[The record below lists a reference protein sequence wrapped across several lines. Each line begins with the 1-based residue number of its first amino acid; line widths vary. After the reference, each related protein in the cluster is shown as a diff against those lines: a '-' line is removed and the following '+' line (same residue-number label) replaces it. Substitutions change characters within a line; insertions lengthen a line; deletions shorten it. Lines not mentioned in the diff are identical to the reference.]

1 MVCKPDARVA
11 VAIDQQM
18 DARLDM
24 ARVHLFDD
32 QTGSNVTLEPE
43 HVAHA
48 S

>member
-1 MVCKPDARVA
+1 MVCKPDARVV
-11 VAIDQQM
+11 VAIDQRM
-18 DARLDM
+18 DVCLDM

-32 QTGSNVTLEPE
+32 QTGSNVTLERA